1 MKKYIGTKI
10 ISAEPCAKDGRDG
23 YTVVY
28 KDGYTSWSPKEAFE
42 EAYVAID
49 IMPNKLSLDD
59 IKSKIVNEV
68 FVRIGDTTT
77 IACHLQLENGFVVT
91 GTSACIDPAIF
102 DQDIGQQIAYDN
114 AVDKIWQLEGYL
126 LAERRYQA
134 KAH

>member
-1 MKKYIGTKI
+1 MSSTNL
-10 ISAEPCAKDGRDG
+10 
-23 YTVVY
+23 
-28 KDGYTSWSPKEAFE
+28 
-42 EAYVAID
+42 
-49 IMPNKLSLDD
+49 PNKLSLDD
-59 IKSKIVNEV
+59 IKSKIANEV
-68 FVRIGDTTT
+68 FVRVGDTTT

-126 LAERRYQA
+126 LAERRHQA